1 MPDDKLLALLPTR
14 LGRLPLRNRVFV
26 PGHTTNFGLNNVP
39 TGRHVAY
46 HAERA
51 RGGVGLIITEAIRV
65 HPTSAGAASASAAST
80 TRRSRRTRR

>member
-1 MPDDKLLALLPTR
+1 M
-14 LGRLPLRNRVFV
+14 RNRVFV

-39 TGRHVAY
+39 TRRHVAY

-51 RGGVGLIITEAIRV
+51 RGGAGPIITEAIRV
-65 HPTSAGAASASAAST
+65 HPTSAAAASASAAST